1 MDDDQL
7 ALFSD
12 DPTIDPS
19 SVAKGIANENSTEP
33 PHMDRPRK
41 SLAQMAE
48 EAQRES
54 TSGKIICPHCGCVDF
69 RTTNTKVVDG
79 FRKRLRRCRHC
90 GYPVNTIEFVLR
102 D

>member
-1 MDDDQL
+1 MDDQL
-7 ALFSD
+7 ALFED
-12 DPTIDPS
+12 DPTIHPQPAEEKQEKTS
-19 SVAKGIANENSTEP
+19 SEI

-54 TSGKIICPHCGCVDF
+54 TSGKIVCPHCGCVDF